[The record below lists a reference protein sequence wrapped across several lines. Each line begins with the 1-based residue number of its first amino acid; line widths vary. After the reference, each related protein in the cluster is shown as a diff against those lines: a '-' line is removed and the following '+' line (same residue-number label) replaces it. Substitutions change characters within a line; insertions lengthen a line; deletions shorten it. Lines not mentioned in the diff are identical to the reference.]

1 MKRFIFLF
9 VALLLSS
16 LAYCDSEIQNWIQLN
31 QTFPITGPVKL
42 FTEVQPRISYSR
54 SGLAALIV
62 RIAGVYEFD
71 NHLAVGAG
79 FLWQPTYLPSF
90 VDETRMFTQAV
101 YSKGG
106 GSEVFYQHRLRFED
120 RNLSNTSDAAF
131 RLRYQ
136 LRTLHPWFQ
145 NTDLRALIS
154 NEVFI
159 NINTT
164 EPAGPKGGLDQN
176 RLYLGLNYQW
186 AKGIHSDFAYL
197 FNYVWRPRAAENRA
211 NHAIFYSL
219 NASF

>member
-1 MKRFIFLF
+1 MRK
-9 VALLLSS
+9 LLLAFCACLLSGAS
-16 LAYCDSEIQNWIQLN
+16 YCDTEVQNWIQLN
-31 QTFPITGPVKL
+31 QTFPVADQVKL
-42 FTEVQPRISYSR
+42 FTEVQPRISLTR
-54 SGLAALIV
+54 SGLAAMIV
-62 RIAGVYEFD
+62 RLAGIYEFD
-71 NHLAVGAG
+71 SHFAVGAG

-101 YSKGG
+101 YNRGG

-131 RLRYQ
+131 RIRYQ

-145 NTDLRALIS
+145 NPDLRALIS
-154 NEVFI
+154 NELFV

-176 RLYLGLNYQW
+176 RLYLGINYQW

-197 FNYVWRPRAAENRA
+197 FNYVWRPRSAEDRI